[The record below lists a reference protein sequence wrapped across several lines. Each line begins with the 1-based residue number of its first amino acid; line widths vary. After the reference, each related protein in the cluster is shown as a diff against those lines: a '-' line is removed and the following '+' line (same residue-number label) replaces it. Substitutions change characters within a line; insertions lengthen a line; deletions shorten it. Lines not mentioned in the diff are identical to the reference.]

1 LLYFTAVAFNT
12 RTPQIFHYAIAIA
25 HSTSDDKQT
34 SWRPSPAGLS
44 APPEQHHDGEIDE
57 MAELTAV
64 ILTFL
69 KAIGKYRW
77 YAVVISWIVAVVGW
91 GIVYKLPNDYQASAR
106 VYVDTQSILK
116 PLLAGMTSMPNI
128 EQQVVFMRR
137 TLISRPNVER
147 VMRMVDLDVKSSTAT
162 EHEKVVDELMAQ
174 IKILGT
180 ERDDIYTLTY
190 NNPNSKLGKDV
201 VQSLLT
207 IFLEGSVGGKKQDS
221 DKAVQFIDDQ
231 IKAYEVKLATAET
244 AMKDFKIRY
253 MGLLPRQGTD
263 YSAKMGELA
272 DTFNQAKLEL
282 LEAEQARNAIK
293 RQIAG
298 DEPAPLTS
306 AELVDPADAN
316 PELDG
321 RIQQLQ
327 KQLDTL
333 RLQYT
338 EEHPDIVSARRLLEQ
353 LETRKKDEAKKK
365 KRRLD
370 PGANYSP
377 MLQQM
382 NVALSVAEARV
393 ASLRARVDEYSA
405 RSAHMRSQSTAAP
418 EVEAQL
424 AQLNRDYQ
432 VNRDN
437 YQKLVERRESA
448 KLSGDLSSATDMLT
462 FRVIDP
468 PTVPLTPA
476 GPNRPR
482 LFSLVFVGALV
493 AGLVVALLMSQ
504 VRPTFL
510 SQASLRSVTGLNIL
524 GSISMNWTD
533 EQKIKRKRRLYA
545 LSAAVFT
552 LFSAY
557 AGVMAAILIRPS
569 L

>member
-1 LLYFTAVAFNT
+1 
-12 RTPQIFHYAIAIA
+12 
-25 HSTSDDKQT
+25 
-34 SWRPSPAGLS
+34 
-44 APPEQHHDGEIDE
+44 

-77 YAVVISWIVAVVGW
+77 YAVVISWVVAIIGW
-91 GIVYKLPNDYQASAR
+91 AVVYKLPNDYQASAR

-116 PLLAGMTSMPNI
+116 PLLSGMTTLPNL

-147 VMRMVDLDVKSSTAT
+147 VMRMVDIDVKSSTPKD
-162 EHEKVVDELMAQ
+162 HEKQVDELMAQ

-180 ERDDIYTLTY
+180 ERDDIYTITY
-190 NNPNSKLGKDV
+190 NNPDPKLGKDI

-207 IFLEGSVGGKKQDS
+207 IFVEGSFGGKKQDS
-221 DKAVQFIDDQ
+221 EKAVQFIDDQ
-231 IKAYEVKLATAET
+231 IKSYEEKLAAAE
-244 AMKDFKIRY
+244 ASMKDFKIRN
-253 MGLLPRQGTD
+253 MGLLPGKNTD
-263 YSAKMGELA
+263 YTAKMLETA
-272 DTFNQAKLEL
+272 DQLNQARLEL
-282 LEAEQARNAIK
+282 VEAEGARNAIK

-298 DEPAPLTS
+298 DDPAPVT
-306 AELVDPADAN
+306 ADQADAS

-321 RIQQLQ
+321 RIQTVN
-327 KQLDTL
+327 KQLDQL

-338 EEHPDIVSARRLLEQ
+338 EEHPDIVASKRLLVQ
-353 LETRKKDEAKKK
+353 LEAKKK
-365 KRRLD
+365 EDAKTHKRSSD

-405 RSAHMRSQSTAAP
+405 RVSRMRSQSSAAP

-424 AQLNRDYQ
+424 AQLNRDYL
-432 VNRDN
+432 VNQAN
-437 YQKLVERRESA
+437 YQKLVERREQA

-482 LFSLVFVGALV
+482 LFSLVFAGALA
-493 AGLVVALLMSQ
+493 AGLIVALLMSQ

-510 SQASLRSVTGLNIL
+510 SQASLREVTGVPVL
-524 GSISMNWTD
+524 GSIGMNWTND
-533 EQKIKRKRRLYA
+533 QKVRRRRRLYA
-545 LSAAVFT
+545 MGASVFA

-557 AGVMAAILIRPS
+557 GGVMAAILIRPS